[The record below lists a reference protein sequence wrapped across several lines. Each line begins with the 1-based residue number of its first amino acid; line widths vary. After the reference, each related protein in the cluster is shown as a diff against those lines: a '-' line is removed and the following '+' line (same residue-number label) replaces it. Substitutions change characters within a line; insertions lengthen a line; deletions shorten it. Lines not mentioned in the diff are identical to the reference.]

1 MARSKVVLEV
11 DRVRNRVAPFLSSTD
26 FDRTRRLV
34 VVVVVVVDVVVDDGT
49 WLLKWARL
57 ALERLAAVDVRS
69 CILLNSGEHIG
80 NQRSDKVHALTI

>member
-11 DRVRNRVAPFLSSTD
+11 DRVRNRAAPFLSSTD

-34 VVVVVVVDVVVDDGT
+34 VVVVVLVDVDDGT

-69 CILLNSGEHIG
+69 CILLNCVGL
-80 NQRSDKVHALTI
+80 KKTISAQIRCMH